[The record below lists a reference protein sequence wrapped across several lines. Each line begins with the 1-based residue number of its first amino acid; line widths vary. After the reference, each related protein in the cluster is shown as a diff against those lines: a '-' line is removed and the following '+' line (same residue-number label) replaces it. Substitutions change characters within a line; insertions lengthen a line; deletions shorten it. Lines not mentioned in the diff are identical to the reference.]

1 MPAVKDREARR
12 DFVYGAAERRSGEAR
27 ISPPATGPVAVPKS
41 LKDFKMKNQ
50 GERSRNTVTNQTSGR
65 NAARTMTALKLAC
78 LPAAL
83 LLANCNAPAP
93 PAAPAPTVIERI
105 EAPPAVT
112 LQVPVVI
119 GHDNDRRREEED
131 RRRHEEEQRHHDDHD
146 SRPH

>member
-1 MPAVKDREARR
+1 MPDWRSPHFTARN
-12 DFVYGAAERRSGEAR
+12 GS
-27 ISPPATGPVAVPKS
+27 VALPSSIKEFTMKS
-41 LKDFKMKNQ
+41 QVEPD
-50 GERSRNTVTNQTSGR
+50 RNTVTNQASGR
-65 NAARTMTALKLAC
+65 NAARAMTALKLAC

-93 PAAPAPTVIERI
+93 PQAPAPTVIERI

-119 GHDNDRRREEED
+119 GHDEDRRREED

-146 SRPH
+146 QRPR